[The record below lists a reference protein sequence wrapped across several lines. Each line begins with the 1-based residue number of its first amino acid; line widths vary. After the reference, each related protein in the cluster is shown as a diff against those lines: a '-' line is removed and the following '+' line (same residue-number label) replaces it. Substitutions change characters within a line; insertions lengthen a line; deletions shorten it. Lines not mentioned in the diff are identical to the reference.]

1 MRRLLAAVMTGEGF
15 ACELAPNLAE
25 ARILLADFDPEL
37 VLLDINLPG
46 ESGLTLATELGEVP
60 GGPAVI
66 IVSGEDDSAVAAL
79 ALDAGALGYVT
90 KPFTGNDLTI
100 AVDNALRRR
109 RESSEGRAHR
119 AVLEDSVSEWTATAH
134 DALERLR
141 RANEETVRRL
151 SKAVEFRD
159 PETGS
164 HIERMSH
171 YCALLA
177 GRLGLDPDLMRVAS
191 RLHDIGKIA
200 TPDSILL
207 KPGPLTPDEREEMQR
222 HADIGYR
229 LLRGSGIE
237 LLDHA
242 AIIAWTHHER
252 HDGTG
257 YPRRLA
263 GEDIP
268 LPGRIAGVADVFD
281 ALTTDRVYRPAL
293 SVKEALTVLQGERGR
308 QFDPDVLDAFVDE
321 LDPVLAIMVRFG
333 VEPEDRLE
341 PALESE
347 TLVRLQE
354 AAEALGVTASQLRR
368 LADVGRIQSVR
379 TEGGHRRFP
388 LSAVRKLAAERGTR
402 ASVRPLEPP
411 AAPLPLLA
419 EVLSRRGADL
429 VSVAVTA
436 LYRGGEPG
444 WFASEEAGPA
454 RAEWLAALAH
464 TIHSGHYAGA
474 LQASE
479 VFLRRAYLQ
488 AVGLLERYSFME
500 HFGRAALR
508 ALAQSDA
515 PHTEI
520 ASTRRLFVALQQAEL
535 GDRA

>member
-1 MRRLLAAVMTGEGF
+1 VVDDDAVMRRLLAAVMTNEGF
-15 ACELAPNLAE
+15 DCEAAHSLAK
-25 ARILLADFDPEL
+25 ARILLDDFAPEL

-46 ESGLTLATELGEVP
+46 ESGLTLARELGEKP
-60 GGPAVI
+60 DGPAVI
-66 IVSGEDDSAVAAL
+66 MVSGEDDSAVAAL

-90 KPFTGNDLTI
+90 KPFTRNDLKI

-109 RESSEGRAHR
+109 RENTEGRAHR
-119 AVLEDSVSEWTATAH
+119 AQLEDSVSEWTATAH

-191 RLHDIGKIA
+191 GLHDVGKIA

-207 KPGPLTPDEREEMQR
+207 KPGPLTPDEREEMER
-222 HADIGYR
+222 HAEIGYT

-257 YPRRLA
+257 YPRGLA
-263 GEDIP
+263 GEEIP

-293 SVKEALTVLQGERGR
+293 SVSEAVAFLQDERGR
-308 QFDPDVLDAFVDE
+308 QFDPDVLDAFLDD
-321 LDPVLAIMVRFG
+321 LDPVLVIMTRFG
-333 VEPEDRLE
+333 ADAEDLA
-341 PALESE
+341 PDSAL
-347 TLVRLQE
+347 
-354 AAEALGVTASQLRR
+354 
-368 LADVGRIQSVR
+368 
-379 TEGGHRRFP
+379 
-388 LSAVRKLAAERGTR
+388 VRKLAAERGTR
-402 ASVRPLEPP
+402 GSVRPLEPP
-411 AAPLPLLA
+411 AGPLPLLA
-419 EVLSRRGADL
+419 EVLSERGAEL
-429 VSVAVTA
+429 ASVAATA

-444 WFASEEAGPA
+444 WFASEDAGPA

-464 TIHSGHYAGA
+464 TSQSGQYGGA

-508 ALAQSDA
+508 TLAQLDA

-520 ASTRRLFVALQQAEL
+520 AAARRLFVALQQAEL
-535 GDRA
+535 GDRT

>member
-1 MRRLLAAVMTGEGF
+1 MRRLLVAVMTGEGF
-15 ACELAPNLAE
+15 ACEAAHSLRA
-25 ARILLADFDPEL
+25 ARALLHDFDPEL
-37 VLLDINLPG
+37 VLLDINLLG
-46 ESGLTLATELGEVP
+46 ESGLTLARELGDEP
-60 GGPAVI
+60 DGPAVLM
-66 IVSGEDDSAVAAL
+66 VSGDDDSAVAAL

-90 KPFTGNDLTI
+90 KPFTRNDLKI

-109 RESSEGRAHR
+109 REKSEGRARR
-119 AVLEDSVSEWTATAH
+119 AQLEDSVSEWTETAR

-141 RANEETVRRL
+141 KANEETVRRL

-177 GRLGLDPDLMRVAS
+177 GRLGLDPGLMRVAS
-191 RLHDIGKIA
+191 RLHDVGKIA

-207 KPGPLTPDEREEMQR
+207 KPGPLTPDERDEMQR
-222 HADIGYR
+222 HADIGYM

-257 YPRRLA
+257 YPRGLA
-263 GEDIP
+263 GEEIP

-293 SVKEALTVLQGERGR
+293 SVREAVAVLEGERGR
-308 QFDPDVLDAFVDE
+308 QFDPDVLDVFLGD
-321 LDPVLAIMVRFG
+321 LDPVLLIMMRFG
-333 VEPEDRLE
+333 ADAEDHAPEP
-341 PALESE
+341 
-347 TLVRLQE
+347 V
-354 AAEALGVTASQLRR
+354 
-368 LADVGRIQSVR
+368 LAV
-379 TEGGHRRFP
+379 
-388 LSAVRKLAAERGTR
+388 ERGGR
-402 ASVRPLEPP
+402 ASVQPLEPP
-411 AAPLPLLA
+411 AGPLPVLA
-419 EVLSRRGADL
+419 GVISERGGEL
-429 VSVAVTA
+429 VSDAVAA
-436 LYRGGEPG
+436 LYRDAEPG
-444 WFASEEAGPA
+444 WFASEDARPA
-454 RAEWLAALAH
+454 RTEWLAALAH
-464 TIHSGHYAGA
+464 TSHSGHYAGA

-508 ALAQSDA
+508 ALAQLDA

-520 ASTRRLFVALQQAEL
+520 ASARRLFVALQQAEL